1 MLIAFAAD
9 DGCAVFGNL
18 DTRIQRLAFANLST
32 VCQTAPLSVS
42 QQELLRHSQAK
53 LSVNFRAGGRNI
65 RAD

>member
-18 DTRIQRLAFANLST
+18 DTRIQRLALANLSA
-32 VCQTAPLSVS
+32 VCQAAPFSVS

-53 LSVNFRAGGRNI
+53 LGVNLRAGGRDV